1 MPAEHEHEHNH
12 EHDEV
17 PIEERDHAYASF
29 ALAPAI
35 RAGGVLTGGAYQ
47 VHRDFL
53 DFVVDGR
60 PLLHQLSDLDA
71 VSPLAADVPPAVFTD
86 HVRRLLLD
94 GEAPLPEGRY
104 VIYGCPEC
112 ESLACGAVTAVIER
126 DGDDVVWRDF
136 AWQTDE
142 TADLDLNGYRGIG
155 PFRFHGAQYRTEL
168 ERLLPSAP
176 ARRRVL
182 LIGARVAVLA
192 KLAAALRT
200 IGVGADIAE
209 DTVAVPPEELRA
221 YGAVAF
227 GRAVGR
233 ERRAAVREA
242 FARAGADVAYVDG
255 FAPIIPVLVAQI
267 EQALDRSPPERR
279 RLTRL
284 AVTGGE
290 ATVEVTSTCRVQLV
304 AHRLDRLCRT
314 RTQELFDGL
323 LEPGTHRIALDARA
337 VRGQSFLVART
348 MGGVLVAPATAPASR
363 EPPSR

>member
-1 MPAEHEHEHNH
+1 MPPEHEHDPLREQA
-12 EHDEV
+12 
-17 PIEERDHAYASF
+17 HAYASF

-35 RAGGVLTGGAYQ
+35 RPGGVLTDGAYH

-53 DFVVDGR
+53 DFLVDGR

-71 VSPLAADVPPAVFTD
+71 VSPLASDVPPAIFTD

-94 GEAPLPEGRY
+94 AEAPLPGGRY

-112 ESLACGAVTAVIER
+112 ENLACGAVTAVIER

-142 TADLDLNGYRGIG
+142 SADLDLNGYHGIG
-155 PFRFHGAQYRTEL
+155 PFRFRGDQYRAEL
-168 ERLLPSAP
+168 ERLLPSAAP

-192 KLAAALRT
+192 RLAAALRT
-200 IGVGADIAE
+200 IGIGADIAE

-227 GRAVGR
+227 GREIGE
-233 ERRAAVREA
+233 ERRRAVKEA

-255 FAPIIPVLVAQI
+255 LAPIVPLLVAQI
-267 EQALDRSPPERR
+267 EHALDRSPLERR
-279 RLTRL
+279 RLIRL
-284 AVTGGE
+284 AAAGGE

-304 AHRLDRLCRT
+304 AYRLDRLRRT
-314 RTQELFDGL
+314 RAHEQFDGL
-323 LEPGTHRIALDARA
+323 LEPGRHRIPLDTR
-337 VRGQSFLVART
+337 VVEGRSFLVART
-348 MGGVLVAPATAPASR
+348 MGGVLVAPTMAPASR
-363 EPPSR
+363 ESPSR